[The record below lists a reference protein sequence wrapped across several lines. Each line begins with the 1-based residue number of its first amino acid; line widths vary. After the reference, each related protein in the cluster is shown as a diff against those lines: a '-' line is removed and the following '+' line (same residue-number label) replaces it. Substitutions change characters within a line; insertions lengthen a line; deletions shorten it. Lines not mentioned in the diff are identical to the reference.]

1 MDASNGADVTIVIK
15 SGAVEYHVNPKKDY
29 HDDPKDLWTFQEDG
43 TLRISGR
50 GYGYVATRDSYRDY
64 RLVLEFRWGS
74 KTWGERENAAKAF
87 EAVIAADA
95 NCIDALRGLAALAVE
110 KEDLDRAL
118 DLQARLI
125 EIGERTP
132 ELFYNTGLLLQKSGQ
147 VEDAVRL
154 YQEALAER
162 PNFPEALLNL
172 GHALKSQGK
181 PDEARE
187 FWRQALEQKPELAA
201 GYFGQ

>member
-1 MDASNGADVTIVIK
+1 LCSWNLGDR
-15 SGAVEYHVNPKKDY
+15 
-29 HDDPKDLWTFQEDG
+29 DG
-43 TLRISGR
+43 
-50 GYGYVATRDSYRDY
+50 
-64 RLVLEFRWGS
+64 
-74 KTWGERENAAKAF
+74 AAKAF
-87 EAVIAADA
+87 EAVLAADPRS
-95 NCIDALRGLAALAVE
+95 IDALRGLAALAVE
-110 KEDLDRAL
+110 REDLDKAL
-118 DLQARLI
+118 DLQAKLI
-125 EIGERTP
+125 EAGERTP

-154 YQEALAER
+154 YQEALADR

-181 PDEARE
+181 TDEARE

>member
-1 MDASNGADVTIVIK
+1 MKRCWHPIRK
-15 SGAVEYHVNPKKDY
+15 S
-29 HDDPKDLWTFQEDG
+29 
-43 TLRISGR
+43 
-50 GYGYVATRDSYRDY
+50 
-64 RLVLEFRWGS
+64 
-74 KTWGERENAAKAF
+74 
-87 EAVIAADA
+87 
-95 NCIDALRGLAALAVE
+95 IDALRGLAALAVE
-110 KEDLDRAL
+110 REDLDKAL
-118 DLQARLI
+118 DLQAKLI
-125 EIGERTP
+125 EAGERTP

-154 YQEALAER
+154 YQEALSDR